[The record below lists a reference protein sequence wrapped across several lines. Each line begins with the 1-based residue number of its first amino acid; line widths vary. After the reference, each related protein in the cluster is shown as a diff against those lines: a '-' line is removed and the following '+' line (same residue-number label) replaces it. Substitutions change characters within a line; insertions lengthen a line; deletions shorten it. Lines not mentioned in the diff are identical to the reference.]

1 MSPLP
6 FKPSE
11 PFTLGVELELQLL
24 DTSDYDLVRAAPDLL
39 ELLRSRPHPGDV
51 KPEITQSM
59 FEASTGVHSSHESLL
74 RELREIRDVLV
85 EAADTLGIAVAGGG
99 AHPFQH
105 WINRRIFDRPRFR
118 HVSAL
123 YGYLAQQFTVFG
135 QHIHIGC
142 RSGDEALY
150 LLHTLAHYVPHL
162 IALSA
167 SSPFYQGV
175 DTSFDSSRLNSVL
188 AFPLSGRAPFLV
200 RWSDFSAYF
209 DRMRKAGIVRSI
221 KDFYWDIRPHPAYG
235 TVEIRICDTPLTVEH
250 AATLAAY
257 VRSLARWLLSERP
270 HPLSEDVYLSYSFN
284 RFQACRFGMLGEV
297 VDILEDT
304 RRPIHED
311 LLATLAIL
319 TARATDPKERS
330 VLESIAAVARD
341 GNDARWMREQYALTE
356 SFSGLMEEQAGRFRG
371 R

>member
-24 DTSDYDLVRAAPDLL
+24 ETRDYDLVRAAPDLL
-39 ELLRSRPHPGDV
+39 ELVNNRPHPGML
-51 KPEITQSM
+51 KPEVTQSM
-59 FEASTGVHSSHESLL
+59 FEASTGIHSSHVSLL
-74 RELREIRDVLV
+74 RELRGIRDAIV
-85 EAADTLGIAVAGGG
+85 EAADTMGIAVAGGG

-105 WINRRIFDRPRFR
+105 WINRRIFDRPRFH

-135 QHIHIGC
+135 QHIHVGC

-150 LLHTLAHYVPHL
+150 LLHALARYVPHL

-188 AFPLSGRAPFLV
+188 AFPLSGRAPLLV
-200 RWSDFSAYF
+200 RWTDFSSYF
-209 DRMRKAGIVRSI
+209 DRMRKARIVRSI
-221 KDFYWDIRPHPAYG
+221 KDFYWDIRPHPDYG

-257 VRSLARWLLSERP
+257 VQSLARWLLAERP
-270 HPLSEDVYLSYSFN
+270 HPLSEDIYLSYSFN
-284 RFQACRFGMLGEV
+284 RFQACRFGMQGEV
-297 VDILEDT
+297 VDILEGT
-304 RRPIHED
+304 RRTIHED

-319 TARATDPKERS
+319 TARAAEPEERS

-341 GNDARWMREQYALTE
+341 GNDARWMRERYVLTS
-356 SFSGLMEEQAGRFRG
+356 SFSDLMERQAGRFRG